1 MKRLPNRIALSA
13 AFVALAA
20 LVAAGAHADEV
31 IQKGH
36 LRVATSATM
45 RPRALPRKGAAP
57 ISVAIAGHITSTDES
72 DPPALKAL
80 SIEINRHG
88 RLEYAGLPACSI
100 GQIQPASSEAAY
112 RACHRALVGQGSY
125 LGTFTLPG
133 AAPYPIE
140 GRLLL
145 FNGREHGHEVLFG
158 HIFSAKPFATSFV
171 MIFKISAL
179 RHGTYGT
186 VFSTD
191 LAKSLGR
198 KRTLT
203 GIEMTLSRRYS
214 YRGVHRS
221 YLSAGCPLP
230 KGFSADVFP
239 LARTTF
245 DFAGGRKMTST
256 LTQEC
261 RVRG

>member
-1 MKRLPNRIALSA
+1 MRRPPSRVSLA
-13 AFVALAA
+13 AALAA
-20 LVAAGAHADEV
+20 LAVLVAAGAQAAQV
-31 IQKGH
+31 IQKHH

-57 ISVAIAGHITSTDES
+57 ISVSIAGHITSTDEK
-72 DPPALKAL
+72 DPPALEAL

-112 RACHRALVGQGSY
+112 RACHRALVGQGRY
-125 LGTFTLPG
+125 LGTIALPG

-145 FNGREHGHEVLFG
+145 FNGREHGHEVLLG
-158 HIFSAKPFATSFV
+158 HIFSAKPFVTSFV
-171 MIFKISAL
+171 MTFRISAL
-179 RHGTYGT
+179 RHGTYGS
-186 VFSTD
+186 VFSTN
-191 LAKSLGR
+191 LAKSLGP

-214 YRGVHRS
+214 HRGARRS
-221 YLSAGCPLP
+221 YLSAGCPAP
-230 KGFSADVFP
+230 KGFSAVPFA

-256 LTQEC
+256 LTQQC